1 MKDVEIQFTIGEALV
16 CAALGLNSPESRD
29 PWTVKERDFVEPE
42 NAPSQLDFLLDEL
55 LNKYVVHLNPNV
67 KQVINSKFYSF
78 SNILRAIFLIGYLD
92 LVIGLSQAMPT
103 EAGDERK
110 AIAHSTCIHVT
121 FGRRWRLGS
130 GCSLQRFRAS
140 L

>member
-29 PWTVKERDFVEPE
+29 PWTVKERDFIEPE

-55 LNKYVVHLNPNV
+55 LNKYVAHLNPNV

-78 SNILRAIFLIGYLD
+78 SNTLPAIFRNRLPRSGYW
-92 LVIGLSQAMPT
+92 P
-103 EAGDERK
+103 
-110 AIAHSTCIHVT
+110 
-121 FGRRWRLGS
+121 
-130 GCSLQRFRAS
+130 
-140 L
+140 

>member
-55 LNKYVVHLNPNV
+55 LNKYVAHLNPNV
-67 KQVINSKFYSF
+67 KQVINSEFYSF
-78 SNILRAIFLIGYLD
+78 LNILRVNFSNRLPRSGYW
-92 LVIGLSQAMPT
+92 P
-103 EAGDERK
+103 
-110 AIAHSTCIHVT
+110 
-121 FGRRWRLGS
+121 
-130 GCSLQRFRAS
+130 
-140 L
+140 